1 MLVVQ
6 GYDSVPTEA
15 QGAILAIGNFDGVHR
30 GHQALVAQAVEE
42 AKRARRPS
50 GVLLFEPHPR
60 EFFLPDEPHFR
71 LTSLSDKLA
80 LLEKLGIDQ
89 AIVLPFDRALA
100 GLDPETFIARVLV
113 GALRVS
119 GVVIGYDFFFGK
131 DRRGTPETMQREGA
145 RLGFTV
151 TVIAP
156 VAEAGEAFSSSA
168 IRAQL
173 AQGDVGGAAHG
184 LGRPWTVKG
193 RVIVGAK
200 RGTELGFPTANIAL
214 SKGTA
219 LAHGI
224 YAVRVA
230 TPGGRFDGAAYL
242 GTRPMFDNGRV
253 LLEVFLL
260 DFAGDLYGEEIE
272 IEFIDFIRGDRKFD
286 SVAALKA
293 QMEADC
299 AEARRLLA
307 NPAAQGIDQ
316 RRPLS

>member
-1 MLVVQ
+1 M
-6 GYDSVPTEA
+6 Y
-15 QGAILAIGNFDGVHR
+15 
-30 GHQALVAQAVEE
+30 
-42 AKRARRPS
+42 
-50 GVLLFEPHPR
+50 
-60 EFFLPDEPHFR
+60 
-71 LTSLSDKLA
+71 
-80 LLEKLGIDQ
+80 
-89 AIVLPFDRALA
+89 
-100 GLDPETFIARVLV
+100 
-113 GALRVS
+113 
-119 GVVIGYDFFFGK
+119 
-131 DRRGTPETMQREGA
+131 
-145 RLGFTV
+145 
-151 TVIAP
+151 
-156 VAEAGEAFSSSA
+156 
-168 IRAQL
+168 
-173 AQGDVGGAAHG
+173 GGAAHG

-193 RVIVGAK
+193 RVIGGAK

-260 DFAGDLYGEEIE
+260 DFSGELYGEEIE

-286 SVAALKA
+286 SVEALKA

-307 NPAAQGIDQ
+307 NPASQGIDQ